1 MKEIF
6 SDKQKSKEW
15 IQDNYKF
22 LAKEFGKENIVRFTL
37 HLDEKPAFTRRND
50 SFDNDGRLSAKE
62 IIGNKQSMK
71 NFQSR
76 YAAAMEKFG
85 LERGIENTGITHEN
99 AQDYYSRIAEAEK
112 KPFQAK

>member
-1 MKEIF
+1 
-6 SDKQKSKEW
+6 
-15 IQDNYKF
+15 
-22 LAKEFGKENIVRFTL
+22 
-37 HLDEKPAFTRRND
+37 
-50 SFDNDGRLSAKE
+50 
-62 IIGNKQSMK
+62 MK

-112 KPFQAK
+112 EAISKPNNSPKTF

>member
-1 MKEIF
+1 
-6 SDKQKSKEW
+6 
-15 IQDNYKF
+15 
-22 LAKEFGKENIVRFTL
+22 
-37 HLDEKPAFTRRND
+37 
-50 SFDNDGRLSAKE
+50 
-62 IIGNKQSMK
+62 MK

-112 KPFQAK
+112 EAISSQITAQKHFRSLYG

>member
-37 HLDEKPAFTRRND
+37 HLDEKP
-50 SFDNDGRLSAKE
+50 
-62 IIGNKQSMK
+62 
-71 NFQSR
+71 
-76 YAAAMEKFG
+76 
-85 LERGIENTGITHEN
+85 
-99 AQDYYSRIAEAEK
+99 RIYT
-112 KPFQAK
+112 P